1 MNYLIKFLSILVLG
15 ALPFLANSASCNKA
29 YSSLENEIKTTAS
42 KYKIEDIKIT
52 SFADENS
59 IKLIITYDGK
69 KKEIIFT
76 KDEIE
81 RANDGHFLPSTVKK
95 INEIFD
101 SNNHLNVQPGGGG
114 PIQ

>member
-1 MNYLIKFLSILVLG
+1 MNFLIKFLGMLVLA
-15 ALPFLANSASCNKA
+15 ALPFLVNSASCNKP
-29 YSSLENEIKTTAS
+29 YSILENEIKTTAS

-52 SFADENS
+52 SFADKNS
-59 IKLIITYDGK
+59 IKLIIIYGGQ

-76 KDEIE
+76 KDEIKK
-81 RANDGHFLPSTVKK
+81 ANDGHFLPSTVKK

-101 SNNHLNVQPGGGG
+101 SNNHLNAQPGGGG